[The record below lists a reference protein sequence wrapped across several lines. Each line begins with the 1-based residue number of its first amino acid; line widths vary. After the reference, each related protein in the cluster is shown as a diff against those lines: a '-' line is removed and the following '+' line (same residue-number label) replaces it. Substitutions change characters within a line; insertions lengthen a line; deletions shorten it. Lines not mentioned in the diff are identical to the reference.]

1 MDVLRERMKAG
12 VQQFP
17 LHPAVAIQRAMK
29 YVLVQYVRL
38 PAPEFTMKLEQLG
51 QQLALPDLLKDVL

>member
-29 YVLVQYVRL
+29 YVLVQVRPNPL
-38 PAPEFTMKLEQLG
+38 MPNSF
-51 QQLALPDLLKDVL
+51 LLRTHPHREE